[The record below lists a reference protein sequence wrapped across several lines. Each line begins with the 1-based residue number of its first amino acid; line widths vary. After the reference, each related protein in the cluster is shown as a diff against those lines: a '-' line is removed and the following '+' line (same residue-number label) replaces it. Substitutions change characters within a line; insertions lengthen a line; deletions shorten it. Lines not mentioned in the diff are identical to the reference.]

1 MSRTALYRHF
11 DGSGRLLYVGITDCL
26 HERDR
31 QHAATKRWHA
41 DVVRTETQWC
51 LSREHAADLER
62 VAIKHEA
69 PLHNVTL
76 VRAVEQSAV
85 ALRPRANIV
94 GDCALAD
101 FVRSRPAVPMQAW
114 ADHFEISRP
123 YLYALLDGSRD
134 PSLAVAARIE
144 RATGG
149 AVKITAWPN
158 LKAVIEAARGAA

>member
-1 MSRTALYRHF
+1 MSTLQTY
-11 DGSGRLLYVGITDCL
+11 I
-26 HERDR
+26 
-31 QHAATKRWHA
+31 K
-41 DVVRTETQWC
+41 TQP
-51 LSREHAADLER
+51 E
-62 VAIKHEA
+62 K
-69 PLHNVTL
+69 
-76 VRAVEQSAV
+76 
-85 ALRPRANIV
+85 
-94 GDCALAD
+94 
-101 FVRSRPAVPMQAW
+101 PMQAW